1 MFAGMAASFTM
12 VVSGTIVNVAVP
24 SVIGAFGIGLDQ
36 AQLITTGFN
45 IAMVTSQLLSAWL
58 VAAFGQRAG
67 FLLMAAVFT
76 LGSVIGGLGQT
87 FDMVVVGRVLQG
99 VAAGVIQPL
108 VMVVAFQVFP
118 ADRRGYA
125 MAIYS
130 MGIFLA
136 VAVGQMSLA
145 DLPLSSCI
153 GDTSFGHRC
162 PSSLWPRSWAGSLC
176 RLCLARNGRRLIGSA
191 ISSL

>member
-67 FLLMAAVFT
+67 FLRLQSSRLAA
-76 LGSVIGGLGQT
+76 SS
-87 FDMVVVGRVLQG
+87 
-99 VAAGVIQPL
+99 AAWAKPL
-108 VMVVAFQVFP
+108 
-118 ADRRGYA
+118 
-125 MAIYS
+125 
-130 MGIFLA
+130 
-136 VAVGQMSLA
+136 
-145 DLPLSSCI
+145 
-153 GDTSFGHRC
+153 TW
-162 PSSLWPRSWAGSLC
+162 SSLGASC
-176 RLCLARNGRRLIGSA
+176 REWRPVLFSRW
-191 ISSL
+191 

>member
-1 MFAGMAASFTM
+1 MMAGMAASFTM

-45 IAMVTSQLLSAWL
+45 IAMVTSQLLNAWL
-58 VAAFGQRAG
+58 VAAFGQRVG
-67 FLLMAAVFT
+67 FLLAAAVFT
-76 LGSVIGGLGQT
+76 LGSIIGGLGQT
-87 FDMVVVGRVLQG
+87 FDMIVVGRILQG
-99 VAAGVIQPL
+99 VAAGIVQPL

-136 VAVGQMSLA
+136 VAAGPVFGGIA
-145 DLPLSSCI
+145 IDLLHWRYI
-153 GDTSFGHRC
+153 FGRRC
-162 PSSLWPRSWAGSLC
+162 P
-176 RLCLARNGRRLIGSA
+176 
-191 ISSL
+191 